1 MEELIKSKKRVQ
13 QHGEVFTPSWMVEKM
28 LDTPGIKEACET
40 IHATFLEPSAGDG
53 NFLAAIL
60 ERKLAAVLE
69 QFSDDKARKIQSLW
83 ALASLY
89 GIEFLADNV
98 ELARDRLF
106 VLYLNW
112 YEKHFHEALKPK
124 SDLAQSVKYII
135 QRNVV
140 RGNTLTKRHPDTNEL
155 IMMVEWEV
163 ANPSETKVLPKP
175 FAFASLFGE
184 EVQGEA
190 GVVEGQLSLFDDEP
204 LEVEAKS
211 IQAVFID
218 KVYQVGERLW

>member
-28 LDTPGIKEACET
+28 LDTPGIKEACQT

-69 QFSDDKARKIQSLW
+69 QFTDDKVRKIQSLW

-112 YEKHFHEALKPK
+112 YEKHFQEALKPR
-124 SDLAQSVKYII
+124 SDIAQSVRYII

-163 ANPSETKVLPKP
+163 ANTSETRVLPKP

-184 EVQGEA
+184 DVQGES

-204 LEVEAKS
+204 IEVEVETL
-211 IQAVFID
+211 QAVYIE